1 MTYIT
6 LICAAGLSTSML
18 MEKMKAYAASH
29 HLDVQIEAMPEGKF
43 ENCGRHT
50 DILLLGPQV
59 GYLREEDVYKRQVF
73 YCAFFQMFCVFLR
86 IYCFMFFRT
95 IQFTAASSLL

>member
-29 HLDVQIEAMPEGKF
+29 HLDVQIEAMESS
-43 ENCGRHT
+43 R
-50 DILLLGPQV
+50 
-59 GYLREEDVYKRQVF
+59 
-73 YCAFFQMFCVFLR
+73 
-86 IYCFMFFRT
+86 
-95 IQFTAASSLL
+95 TAADIPISCC

>member
-59 GYLREEDVYKRQVF
+59 GYLREDMEVAVIDMMDYGMMDGGAVLSK
-73 YCAFFQMFCVFLR
+73 ALR
-86 IYCFMFFRT
+86 
-95 IQFTAASSLL
+95 LL

>member
-29 HLDVQIEAMPEGKF
+29 HLDVQVEAMPEGKF

-59 GYLREEDVYKRQVF
+59 GYLREDMETRYRPAGMKVAVIDMMDYGMMDGGAVLSK
-73 YCAFFQMFCVFLR
+73 ALR
-86 IYCFMFFRT
+86 
-95 IQFTAASSLL
+95 LL